1 LSAAVFAKSNS
12 DLAATHA
19 SAMAAKSSFN
29 VTVDIFQATE
39 MINRIMLVM
48 ILIKWQGILYPALF
62 PGRSTMIFGK
72 IEI

>member
-12 DLAATHA
+12 DLAATQA

-39 MINRIMLVM
+39 TINRTMLVM
-48 ILIKWQGILYPALF
+48 ILIKWRGILYPALRF
-62 PGRSTMIFGK
+62 SQAGQQ
-72 IEI
+72 